1 MSKSGTLNK
10 EDLIKW
16 LFNFLQYV
24 AFPTFM
30 AFLGSYVL
38 KYDIQV
44 AWGVALVTLYNS
56 LQNLANIR
64 RAGV

>member
-1 MSKSGTLNK
+1 MESKSGTLNK
-10 EDLIKW
+10 ADLEKW

-24 AFPTFM
+24 AFPTFL
-30 AFLGSYVL
+30 AFLGAYIL
-38 KYDIQV
+38 NYDVKI

-64 RAGV
+64 REG